1 MASSRKAFEP
11 RRELDLDVG
20 LERVEAGWTRDMAE
34 LRPLPIEARLRP
46 DVGAVGVGQIVWVG
60 VVAGVGKSL
69 GLSAYCADDVG
80 RSLIE
85 VVRAWANYI
94 WAPRPAF
101 LDPANNYLSP

>member
-46 DVGAVGVGQIVWVG
+46 DVGVGGSV
-60 VVAGVGKSL
+60 
-69 GLSAYCADDVG
+69 
-80 RSLIE
+80 
-85 VVRAWANYI
+85 
-94 WAPRPAF
+94 APRVTEFRDSLLLRFPVPPNVVSG
-101 LDPANNYLSP
+101 LK